1 MANFILRL
9 TPMKIKLLIA
19 FVMVAQISV
28 AQSLVLNYNLEG
40 HSQCPQA
47 LFNIL
52 DADNCT
58 EPTEGSPDYF
68 HRCSTGGFV
77 GVPFNVFGA
86 ENAHSDSAYVGF
98 WALIDTLRQDPYR
111 EYVQME
117 LSSPLEVGKE
127 YCVKFYVS
135 PGDRFFLASN
145 GIGLLFR
152 MGASFN
158 IFNTDM
164 VQLAPDIVENT
175 VIDDT
180 TGWTEVSGIFTAD
193 SAYTHLIIGNFY
205 DNNTVQFGFTGQYPP
220 GFEDI
225 YGAYYYLDDVQIQE
239 YPCDSSIVPPTPPI
253 KIPNVFTPGVKDGLN
268 DAFVIEN
275 LPPNSSLIIY
285 NRWGTVV
292 YESKNYL
299 NDWTGDNHSDG
310 VYYYILTTPVGKKYK
325 GTITKL

>member
-19 FVMVAQISV
+19 FVMVAQFSI
-28 AQSLVLNYNLEG
+28 AQSLVLNYDLEG

-77 GVPFNVFGA
+77 GVPFNVFGV
-86 ENAHSDSAYVGF
+86 EDAHSDSAYVGF

-135 PGDRFFLASN
+135 PGDRFLLASN

-158 IFNTDM
+158 ILNTDM
-164 VQLAPDIVENT
+164 VQQTPDIAENA

-180 TGWTEVSGIFTAD
+180 TGWTQVSGTFTAD

-205 DNNTVQFGFTGQYPP
+205 DNNTVQFAFTGQYPQ

-225 YGAYYYLDDVQIQE
+225 YGAYYYLDDVTIE
-239 YPCDSSIVPPTPPI
+239 ECPDSTVNPLPIV
-253 KIPNVFTPGVKDGLN
+253 IPNVFTPSKADGLN
-268 DAFVIEN
+268 DAFVIQD
-275 LPPNSSLIIY
+275 LPPNSNLIIY

-292 YESKNYL
+292 YQSNNYQ
-299 NDWTGDNHSDG
+299 NDWTGDNHSDS
-310 VYYYILTTPVGKKYK
+310 VYYYILTTAAGKMYK